1 MQRFEYK
8 ILPSKVEEGHL
19 DESLVEPIL
28 NRLASEGWEILAV
41 TPIIYEGSTISVAHH
56 LRRAASSSR
65 SAGFPVGQRHSED

>member
-41 TPIIYEGSTISVAHH
+41 TPITYLGSTISVTHH
-56 LRRAASSSR
+56 LRRVVSPSR